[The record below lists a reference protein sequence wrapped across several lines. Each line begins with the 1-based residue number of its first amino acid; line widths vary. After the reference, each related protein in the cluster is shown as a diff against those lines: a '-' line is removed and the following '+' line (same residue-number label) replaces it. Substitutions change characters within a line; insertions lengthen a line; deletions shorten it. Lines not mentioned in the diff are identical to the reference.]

1 MVKHCELF
9 QIIPREKLDEVFQTS
24 KTVSAKCDYSFLG
37 FEEIYKAATLFVPK
51 NKVVIDFGCAYA
63 FQSWYFRDY
72 KKYIG
77 VDCGVKPE
85 DVLKTDNSEFFF
97 MTIQDFY
104 RKSFPRL
111 GYSLD
116 DVFAICSYVPDDNAR
131 TLVRMCFPH
140 CLIYYPT

>member
-24 KTVSAKCDYSFLG
+24 KTVSAECDYSFLG
-37 FEEIYKAATLFVPK
+37 FEEIYKAVTLFVPK
-51 NKVVIDFGCAYA
+51 NKVIIDFGCAYA